1 MTTNESLDTLF
12 RELVDGPGT
21 DAAWILNPGDVG
33 LLKSLEKLTAS
44 AASAVSPAG
53 GACIAAH
60 VDHVR
65 YGLSLLNRWSH
76 GESNPWATADWTTS
90 WKRTSVT
97 DQEWAD
103 LRRTFEAE
111 VRAWLAALRVPRA
124 LSDIEQ
130 NGVIA
135 SVAHLA
141 YHLGA
146 MRQIDRS
153 MRGPAELEKGAP
165 R

>member
-1 MTTNESLDTLF
+1 MTMNESLAALF
-12 RELVDGPGT
+12 RELIDGAGK
-21 DAAWILNPGDVG
+21 DAAYILNPGDAG
-33 LLKSLEKLTAS
+33 LLRSLEQLDAN
-44 AASAVSPAG
+44 AASVRPPGG

-65 YGLSLLNRWSH
+65 YGLSLLNRWSQ
-76 GESNPWATADWTTS
+76 GDPDPWATADWTTA

-97 DQEWAD
+97 DQEWQD
-103 LRRTFEAE
+103 LRRALEREAH
-111 VRAWLAALRVPRA
+111 AWLDALPVSRER
-124 LSDIEQ
+124 SDIEQ
-130 NGVIA
+130 NGVAA

-153 MRGPAELEKGAP
+153 MRGPAEQ
-165 R
+165 